1 MPRRKRATEADERG
15 QVLVAIMNNQRDFAI
30 LQNELWYRIPV
41 ASRPR
46 RWPPQWL
53 AFYQTKVFGDEAFA
67 VNYYGRVR
75 EIQVAKRYELFPS
88 EPANP
93 KSERKY
99 YKVCLHSLEP
109 REQPIRSTRWRRLVF
124 IPTTWLK
131 FVRAVEINDL
141 FDDSPLE
148 DDLWAELRQRKIDA
162 ERQWDVQVGQAR
174 YLLDFAVFCVNGYLD
189 IETDGDLYHH
199 NPERATKD
207 NERNNALASAGWHVL
222 RFDGRQ
228 IRESVSQEC
237 LPAVTN
243 TINRLGGLDSESF
256 APRRFYNLADGSAEQ
271 LSLFEAGT
279 EYDLD

>member
-15 QVLVAIMNNQRDFAI
+15 QVLVAIMNNQRDFTL

-93 KSERKY
+93 KSEREY

-162 ERQWDVQVGQAR
+162 ERQWDVQVSNAR
-174 YLLDFAVFCVNGYLD
+174 YQLDFALFCAQGHVD
-189 IETDGDLYHH
+189 VETDGDTWHASR
-199 NPERATKD
+199 ERIPLD
-207 NERNNALASAGWHVL
+207 NSRDNALTSAGWHVL
-222 RFDGRQ
+222 RFNGHQ
-228 IRESVSQEC
+228 IRESLADEC
-237 LPAVTN
+237 LPQITT
-243 TINRLGGLDSESF
+243 TITRLGGLSSEGL
-256 APRRFYNLADGSAEQ
+256 APRVFYNTPAGSVEQ
-271 LSLFEAGT
+271 LSLFEADT